1 MKLRQAQFFLI
12 ASAMCLPACKMAL
25 TTTEYV
31 HHGTEGLRSDVPFYY
46 VAYNV
51 VGTAAQTYTI
61 KGGGD
66 VQHGALADAKV
77 DLMRQFPLGPNQA
90 YVNFSIDRVQTVFSH
105 LFWGLQKVVVRCV
118 VSADVIEYGQPPATF
133 LLESIHNHPGSKSK
147 VEIGILQNENQP
159 EVVGSQS
166 NTEVAKEAPTTL
178 VIRDNHQVGD
188 EIQFL
193 LDEVVRTGEVI
204 RVNKSAQ
211 KGIYYSVS
219 YELGGRTKYTYVYP
233 TMLSN

>member
-1 MKLRQAQFFLI
+1 MMLRQAQFLLI

-51 VGTAAQTYTI
+51 VGTAAQTYTL

-66 VQHGALADAKV
+66 VQQGALADAKV
-77 DLMRQFPLGPNQA
+77 DMMRQFPLGPNQA

-118 VSADVIEYGQPPATF
+118 VSADVIEYGSIPSTF
-133 LLESIHNHPGSKSK
+133 VLESIHNHPGSKSK
-147 VEIGILQNENQP
+147 IEIGNLQIENQP
-159 EVVGSQS
+159 EVVESKAHTDVVQ
-166 NTEVAKEAPTTL
+166 EAPTTL
-178 VIRDNHQVGD
+178 TIRDNHQVGD

-219 YELGGRTKYTYVYP
+219 YDLGGRTKYTYVYP
-233 TMLSN
+233 NVLGN